1 MDAILASSFYSFC
14 GAGVVLGPVEPA
26 VKAVFRNA
34 NARSDVQDPKRRVS
48 IDEFIGCR
56 PADIED
62 VADVFDGVRGGVCG
76 VHVVRSFVF
85 WCNAVHLRPVQY
97 YREKGIYFH
106 KAKTTKQNSRN
117 RKFILINNAE

>member
-1 MDAILASSFYSFC
+1 MDAILASSFYRFC
-14 GAGVVLGPVEPA
+14 GAGVVLGSVEPA

-56 PADIED
+56 SADIED
-62 VADVFDGVRGGVCG
+62 VEDVFDGVRGGVCG

-97 YREKGIYFH
+97 YRGERVIFTKGRF
-106 KAKTTKQNSRN
+106 QNEIVEIESL
-117 RKFILINNAE
+117 F

>member
-1 MDAILASSFYSFC
+1 M
-14 GAGVVLGPVEPA
+14 GPIEPA

-85 WCNAVHLRPVQY
+85 CVTQFICVQCSITE
-97 YREKGIYFH
+97 RGRVIF
-106 KAKTTKQNSRN
+106 TKDRSQNEIVKIGSL
-117 RKFILINNAE
+117 F